1 MARLWGRGM
10 TKDTAFYARAIA
22 KRKRN
27 RLLWLVFLLF
37 PPAAIMIVFVF
48 LPMASALLYSVYDW
62 NGLVRG
68 EFVGLENFRTI
79 LFDPNRNWFLFN
91 AFKNNVIVF
100 VALMIVQNGTAL
112 VIAFFL
118 AREPKGAR
126 VYQVVFFLPVILST
140 VIIGFQWKMFLN
152 PIFGLVNK
160 GLNAVGLS
168 DWALPWLGLP
178 ETALPSLILVN
189 AWAWVGFPALV
200 FLAAIHRIPKDL
212 IEAARLDGA
221 SEWRIARDIIWPL
234 MAPAVTI
241 IVVLTF
247 IGAFNWFELP
257 FIMSGLDGA
266 PAYSTDMLGLLF
278 YRTAFGSISAGGTEF
293 GVGSA
298 LAVLIFLFVFVVS
311 IIATRALTAR
321 EVELG

>member
-1 MARLWGRGM
+1 MRE
-10 TKDTAFYARAIA
+10 DDAFYQRAMM
-22 KRKRN
+22 RR
-27 RLLWLVFLLF
+27 RRGRVLWLGCLLF

-48 LPMASALLYSVYDW
+48 LPMASALWYSVYDW
-62 NGLVRG
+62 DGLVRG
-68 EFVGLENFRTI
+68 DFVGFENFRAV
-79 LFDPNRNWFLFN
+79 LLDPNRNWFLFN
-91 AFKNNVIVF
+91 AFRNNVIVF
-100 VALMIVQNGTAL
+100 VSLMIVQNGTAL
-112 VIAFFL
+112 IIAYCL
-118 AREPKGAR
+118 AREPRGVR
-126 VYQVVFFLPVILST
+126 IYQVVFFLPVILST

-160 GLNAVGLS
+160 GLNAVGLNA
-168 DWALPWLGLP
+168 WALPWLGLP
-178 ETALPSLILVN
+178 ETALPALILVN

-221 SEWRIARDIIWPL
+221 SEWRIARDILWPL

-247 IGAFNWFELP
+247 IGSFNWFELP
-257 FIMSGLDGA
+257 FLMSGLEGS

-298 LAVLIFLFVFVVS
+298 LAVLIFGVVFVVS
-311 IIATRALTAR
+311 IIATRLLTAR

>member
-1 MARLWGRGM
+1 M
-10 TKDTAFYARAIA
+10 TVSDTEYRRAIA
-22 KRKRN
+22 RRDRN
-27 RLLWLVFLLF
+27 RILWLAFLLI
-37 PPAAIMIVFVF
+37 PPASILFIFVF
-48 LPMASALLYSVYDW
+48 LPMASALWYSVYDW

-68 EFVGLENFRTI
+68 DFVGLENFRDV

-100 VALMIVQNGTAL
+100 VSIMIVQNGLAL
-112 VIAFFL
+112 VIALLL
-118 AREPKGAR
+118 AREPKGGR
-126 VYQVVFFLPVILST
+126 FYQVVFFLPVILST

-152 PIFGLVNK
+152 PVFGLVNK
-160 GLNAVGLS
+160 GLTAIGLS

-178 ETALPSLILVN
+178 ETALPSLLLVN
-189 AWAWVGFPALV
+189 VWAWIGFPALV
-200 FLAAIHRIPKDL
+200 FLAAIHRIPKDF

-247 IGAFNWFELP
+247 IGSFNWFELP
-257 FIMSGLDGA
+257 FIMSGLEGS

-278 YRTAFGSISAGGTEF
+278 YRTAFGSISGGGTGF
-293 GVGSA
+293 GAGSA
-298 LAVLIFLFVFVVS
+298 LAVLIFLFIFTVS
-311 IIATRALTAR
+311 IIATKILTAR
-321 EVELG
+321 EVEMS

>member
-1 MARLWGRGM
+1 MSLTERE
-10 TKDTAFYARAIA
+10 YQRAVS
-22 KRKRN
+22 RRMRN
-27 RLLWLVFLLF
+27 RILWMGFLLL
-37 PPAAIMIVFVF
+37 PPALILFTFVF
-48 LPMASALLYSVYDW
+48 LPMASALLFSVYDW

-68 EFVGLENFRTI
+68 EFVGLENFRKV

-100 VALMIVQNGTAL
+100 VTLMVVQNGLAL
-112 VIAFFL
+112 VIAMLL
-118 AREPKGAR
+118 AREPRGAR
-126 VYQVVFFLPVILST
+126 FYQVVFFLPVILST
-140 VIIGFQWKMFLN
+140 VIIGFQWKLFLN

-160 GLNAVGLS
+160 SLHAVGLGE
-168 DWALPWLGLP
+168 WALPWLGLP
-178 ETALPSLILVN
+178 ETALPAMMLVN

-221 SEWRIARDIIWPL
+221 SEWRIARDVIWPL

-241 IVVLTF
+241 VVVLTF
-247 IGAFNWFELP
+247 IGSFNWFELP
-257 FIMSGLDGA
+257 FIMAGLEGS

-293 GVGSA
+293 GTGSA
-298 LAVLIFLFVFVVS
+298 LAVLIFLFIFTVS
-311 IIATRALTAR
+311 IIATKFLTAR
-321 EVELG
+321 EVELS

>member
-1 MARLWGRGM
+1 MSLTERE
-10 TKDTAFYARAIA
+10 YQRAVS
-22 KRKRN
+22 RRRRN
-27 RLLWLVFLLF
+27 RILWMGFLLL
-37 PPAAIMIVFVF
+37 PPALILFTFVF
-48 LPMASALLYSVYDW
+48 LPMASALLFSVYDW

-68 EFVGLENFRTI
+68 EFVGLENFRKV

-100 VALMIVQNGTAL
+100 VTLMVVQNGLAL
-112 VIAFFL
+112 VIAMLL
-118 AREPKGAR
+118 AREPRGAR
-126 VYQVVFFLPVILST
+126 FYQVVFFLPVILST
-140 VIIGFQWKMFLN
+140 VIIGFQWKLFLN

-160 GLNAVGLS
+160 SLHAVGLGE
-168 DWALPWLGLP
+168 WALPWLGLP
-178 ETALPSLILVN
+178 ETALPAMMLVN

-221 SEWRIARDIIWPL
+221 SEWRIARDVIWPL

-241 IVVLTF
+241 VVVLTF
-247 IGAFNWFELP
+247 IGSFNWFELP
-257 FIMSGLDGA
+257 FIMAGLEGS

-293 GVGSA
+293 GTGSA
-298 LAVLIFLFVFVVS
+298 LAVLIFLFIFTVS
-311 IIATRALTAR
+311 IIATKFLTAR
-321 EVELG
+321 EVELS